1 MKNLSVE
8 FIAPYVVAAVEEP
21 VPELSEKNVLVQ
33 TICSG
38 ISPGTEMLV
47 YRGQWPEDLPVDDS
61 IPALAGKFAYPL
73 KYGYSCVGKVVR
85 IGASVNRDWLGK
97 IVFSFNPHQSY
108 FAAEPEHLIVV
119 PAELSPEDAVFLPNM
134 ETAVSFLMDGR
145 PMIGEQVVIIGQGI
159 VGLLTA
165 GLLARFPLQQ
175 LITLDKFQLRRE
187 KSSALGAFPLDPE
200 DPELPEK
207 LRQILGADPRSG
219 ADLIYELSG
228 NPAALD
234 TAISAAG
241 FGGRIVI
248 GSWYGGKRAPI
259 DLGGRFHRGRL
270 KLISSQV
277 SSLAPEVSGLWTKSR
292 RLRLALKMLE
302 EVNPSK
308 LITHRFH
315 AARVADAYRL
325 LDANPGDAIQ
335 VILEY
340 GDKHE

>member
-187 KSSALGAFPLDPE
+187 KSDRAW
-200 DPELPEK
+200 
-207 LRQILGADPRSG
+207 
-219 ADLIYELSG
+219 
-228 NPAALD
+228 
-234 TAISAAG
+234 
-241 FGGRIVI
+241 RI
-248 GSWYGGKRAPI
+248 P
-259 DLGGRFHRGRL
+259 
-270 KLISSQV
+270 
-277 SSLAPEVSGLWTKSR
+277 P
-292 RLRLALKMLE
+292 
-302 EVNPSK
+302 
-308 LITHRFH
+308 
-315 AARVADAYRL
+315 
-325 LDANPGDAIQ
+325 
-335 VILEY
+335 
-340 GDKHE
+340 